1 MKRDINLLDELLR
14 ETRTPLAT
22 WRLVSV
28 AGAGILVPVLGW
40 GLQVRAAN
48 HLDPQVVELRAS
60 RDRLTQEADQARA
73 GIAGLIATNARRAAE
88 RARAESLPWSDAFR
102 ELSFVVPSG
111 VWLTV
116 LEEAAHPDGT
126 DAADVPFRLQGTA
139 VSQGA
144 VAELLAN
151 LETAQHFSEPLLVYS
166 QREVGGRT
174 AHVGFEIQC
183 GLRRIIAPGGIPE
196 RRA

>member
-1 MKRDINLLDELLR
+1 MKRDINLLGDLLR

-28 AGAGILVPVLGW
+28 AGAGILVPVLVW
-40 GLQVRAAN
+40 GIQVRAAN
-48 HLDPQVVELRAS
+48 RLDPQIVELRAA
-60 RDRLTQEADQARA
+60 RDRLTQDAGQARA
-73 GIAGLIATNARRAAE
+73 VIAELTATTVRRAAE
-88 RARAESLPWSDAFR
+88 RARAESIPWSSAFQ
-102 ELSFVVPSG
+102 ELSFVVPNG

-116 LEEAAHPDGT
+116 MEEAAHRDEA
-126 DAADVPFRLQGTA
+126 DSADVPFRLQGTA

-151 LETAQHFSEPLLVYS
+151 LETARHFSEPLLVYS

-174 AHVGFEIQC
+174 ERVGFEIQC
-183 GLRRIIAPGGIPE
+183 GLRRIFPPGGLPE

>member
-1 MKRDINLLDELLR
+1 MKRDINLLGELLR

-28 AGAGILVPVLGW
+28 AGAGILVPVLVW

-48 HLDPQVVELRAS
+48 RLDPQIVELRAA

-73 GIAGLIATNARRAAE
+73 VIAGLIATNARRAAE
-88 RARAESLPWSDAFR
+88 RARAESMPWSDAFR

-116 LEEAAHPDGT
+116 LDEAAHPEGADEG
-126 DAADVPFRLQGTA
+126 DVPFRLQGTA

-151 LETAQHFSEPLLVYS
+151 LETAQYFSEPLLVYS

-174 AHVGFEIQC
+174 EHVGFEIQC
-183 GLRRIIAPGGIPE
+183 GLRRVFAPGGIPE